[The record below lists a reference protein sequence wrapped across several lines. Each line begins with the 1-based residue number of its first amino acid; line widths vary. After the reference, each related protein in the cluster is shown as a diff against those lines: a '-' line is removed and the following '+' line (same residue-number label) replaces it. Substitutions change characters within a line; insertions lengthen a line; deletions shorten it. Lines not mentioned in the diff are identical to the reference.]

1 MWAFIPSAGLNSASA
16 SEAFSPM
23 MSTPWRNTPSVPA
36 IVELLAHAVEKN
48 AFSRRAVRLGQRLPG
63 LWLRRLDPGDEVG
76 G

>member
-1 MWAFIPSAGLNSASA
+1 VGVHSQRRFEFGKRKRSLQSDDVDAMAQH
-16 SEAFSPM
+16 SERA
-23 MSTPWRNTPSVPA
+23 A

-48 AFSRRAVRLGQRLPG
+48 AFSRRAVRLGQRVPG